1 VNDKYCPMCKQNL
14 PRTEFHKNSRTN
26 DGLHG
31 FCKKCRSNK
40 YYKNGPVKKI
50 TPYSKEELLS
60 RPIEHMLEIFTNKQ
74 LAKIWG
80 VCENEASDIRCS
92 PWITRDDWKHDLF
105 AGEPK
110 LNRLKRV
117 QLMEFIEKM

>member
-1 VNDKYCPMCKQNL
+1 MNLKHCLMCHKDL
-14 PRTEFHKNSRTN
+14 PLVEFHRNSQAR
-26 DGLHG
+26 DGFHP

-50 TPYSKEELLS
+50 FPYSKEELLS
-60 RPIEHMLEIFTNKQ
+60 RPIEHMLEVVSNKQ

-80 VCENEASDIRCS
+80 VCENEAGEIRTH
-92 PWITRDDWKHDLF
+92 PWYLREDWKHDPL

-110 LNRLKRV
+110 LNRLKRI
-117 QLMEFIEKM
+117 QLMEFIENM